1 MNDGQPRLADRSLIG
16 SASGNRQKIIRS
28 VPVSDPPT
36 DA

>member
-16 SASGNRQKIIRS
+16 SASGNERNIIPS
-28 VPVSDPPT
+28 VPVSDLRK